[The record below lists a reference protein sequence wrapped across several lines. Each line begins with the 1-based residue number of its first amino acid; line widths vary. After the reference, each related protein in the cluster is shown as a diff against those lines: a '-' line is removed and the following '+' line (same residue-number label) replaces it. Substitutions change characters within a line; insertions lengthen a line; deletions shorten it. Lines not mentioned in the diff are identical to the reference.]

1 VEELV
6 DEVLLVEEEVVLDFV
21 EDVDDFEELEDV
33 VLVLLDVVVVV
44 FDAEE
49 LEGVGLLLLDIV
61 EVLFEAEELEGVG
74 LLLLDVVEVLLEDE
88 LDESVLDVDE
98 ELETAGDE
106 DELGTETVEDVVW
119 EAE

>member
-49 LEGVGLLLLDIV
+49 LEGVGLLLLDVV
-61 EVLFEAEELEGVG
+61 EVLLEDELEGVG

-98 ELETAGDE
+98 

>member
-1 VEELV
+1 
-6 DEVLLVEEEVVLDFV
+6 
-21 EDVDDFEELEDV
+21 
-33 VLVLLDVVVVV
+33 VVVV

-49 LEGVGLLLLDIV
+49 LEGVGLLLLDVV
-61 EVLFEAEELEGVG
+61 EVLFEAEELEGVGLLLLDVVEVLLEDELEGVG